1 MVEAPAPE
9 VVLDDGVES
18 VTIGA
23 PAAAAPA
30 GAPADDAAATEVGG
44 IIEDQ
49 GGAQAQ
55 AGTQNI
61 GVASAQANAGAQL
74 ALTGTDAWKLFVMLA
89 ITLMAAGVLCMRWGR
104 LI

>member
-30 GAPADDAAATEVGG
+30 DDAAATAVGG

>member
-18 VTIGA
+18 VIIGA
-23 PAAAAPA
+23 AASPA